1 MAKTQRKNPEWERP
15 ARDHVEIEPT
25 AVRGELPDMLT
36 RTMTASGAFD
46 ADAMVITA
54 TVATDTPVMRR
65 DARGLYNEVLDPAGV
80 DLSVED
86 VPLLDTHNSR
96 TVRATLGRAFN
107 FRREGNAILADLRFS
122 TAPDVEPIVHRVRD
136 GTTPNFS
143 IGYRVARWLE
153 STVAGRVRTAAAW
166 AITEVSLVSQPAD
179 PMAKK
184 RSNSMEDDIIEM
196 PEEQATAIRSL
207 GELADLPP
215 SWAEDQIE
223 ANATVA
229 DARAAAREE
238 IARRSQATPRV
249 RVTGS
254 NEDPAVIVR
263 RQTDALVYRA
273 AGGELPDDARQ
284 YVEMSFRERAVD
296 SLQRAGVSTRGMS
309 TDEIFQ
315 RASMGSSDFPLV
327 VSNAANKI
335 ALDRFNAAASGIMP
349 LVRQRNLKDFK
360 PSHAIR
366 LGELAE
372 LKPLTEQGEI
382 QHVNRAE
389 NGEVM
394 QLATFA
400 EGLNLPRALLIN
412 DDTGSFGDMTAA
424 LADAAAATVS
434 TKLAGLLIGS
444 HNLSDGQNVFH
455 ASRGNLAGTGTGIDV
470 AALDAAR
477 KAMRVVKGLNGET
490 IVGTA
495 PRYIVVGPETETEAE
510 QVLADIYAATPDDVN
525 PFSKRLQLLVEPRI
539 EDGRWFVFADPA
551 RLPCLQMA
559 YLSGAPGPQIQR
571 AEAWTTLGMKF
582 RCFLDFGCGWT
593 DWRGAYKNAG
603 E

>member
-46 ADAMVITA
+46 ADAMTITA
-54 TVATDTPVMRR
+54 VVATDTPVMRR
-65 DARGLYNEVLDPAGV
+65 DARGLYSEVLDPAGV

-179 PMAKK
+179 PKAKK
-184 RSNSMEDDIIEM
+184 RSIEMEEELIM

-207 GELADLPP
+207 GEHMDFPP
-215 SWAEDQIE
+215 SWAEEQIE

-238 IARRSQATPRV
+238 VVRRSQTTPRV

-284 YVEMSFRERAVD
+284 YVEMSFRDLMVD
-296 SLQRAGVSTRGMS
+296 SIQRAGGSTRGMS
-309 TDEIFQ
+309 ADGIIE
-315 RASMGSSDFPLV
+315 RALGTSDFPLT

-366 LGELAE
+366 HGELGE
-372 LKPLTEQGEI
+372 LKPLNEHGEI
-382 QHVNRAE
+382 QHTARAE

-394 QLATFA
+394 QLATSA
-400 EGLNLPRALLIN
+400 GALDLTRAMLIN
-412 DDTGSFGDMTAA
+412 DDANLFGDMTAA

-434 TKLAGLLIGS
+434 NKLAGLLIDS

-490 IVGTA
+490 IVGAA
-495 PRYIVVGPETETEAE
+495 PRYLVVGPETETEAE
-510 QVLADIYAATPDDVN
+510 QVLADIYAATPDHVN